1 MNIIYARAKE
11 VIVWLGD
18 DHYSD
23 MFVKYCNSFS
33 RLRQGKPAN
42 RSLVETCI
50 RELATEKLLRSPLES
65 QTAVTIANSFINF
78 VSRPWFKHIWVYQ
91 EILLAPSCPDSLP
104 RALVTSGRHVLPWR
118 DFIEAVRGIEDAQDM
133 LTPAWAWA
141 GMEKDQ
147 EKLRYTT
154 EWFSSAWIRPSLRRP
169 NSLVSTFRE
178 TSTFL
183 ASDPRDKIYAL
194 LHICLFRGDT
204 MSGSPLFVPDYEKS
218 IQEIILNFFT

>member
-1 MNIIYARAKE
+1 MK
-11 VIVWLGD
+11 
-18 DHYSD
+18 
-23 MFVKYCNSFS
+23 
-33 RLRQGKPAN
+33 
-42 RSLVETCI
+42 TCI
-50 RELATEKLLRSPLES
+50 RELATERLLRNPLES

-78 VSRPWFKHIWVYQ
+78 VSRPWFKRIWVYQ

-104 RALVTSGRHVLPWR
+104 RALVTFGCHVLPWR
-118 DFIEAVRGIEDAQDM
+118 DFIEAVRGIEGAQDM

-141 GMEKDQ
+141 GMDKDE

-169 NSLVSTFRE
+169 NSFVSTFRE

-183 ASDPRDKIYAL
+183 ASDPRDKTYAL
-194 LHICLFRGDT
+194 LHICLFHGDT

-218 IQEIILNFFT
+218 IQEIILNFSREGVHLPLVALATAPLPFELLGGGGLYALG